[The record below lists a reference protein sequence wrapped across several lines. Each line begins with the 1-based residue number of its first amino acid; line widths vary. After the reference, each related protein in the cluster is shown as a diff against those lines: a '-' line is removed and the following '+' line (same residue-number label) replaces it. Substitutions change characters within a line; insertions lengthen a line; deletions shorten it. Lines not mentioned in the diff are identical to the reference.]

1 MSNYVFNF
9 SDEISNIYLGFARNP
24 VIEENR
30 DDPNGQILQAAE
42 TFMHDDYGSLTATNQ
57 KVNNIVLI
65 RLNKKIVP
73 TKTVRPIPIA
83 ALDNFPIPPGTFI
96 NQTGFL
102 HVEDNDMLRYST
114 VQEKELD
121 VCDVFYGDSFLRSQ
135 ERCVKQKDGP
145 RNKWSGPFV
154 VNGVLIGLTRSI
166 QASASCYVT
175 SPPCDID
182 DVYISLETF
191 LLWIYRIS
199 GAVGVKGKKIFDRDN
214 PFWKPENEPSTIDKP
229 DNNKPKKTNLECT
242 NNTSLNIR
250 GPALINMIREGINK
264 GKKNIKCI
272 TQD

>member
-1 MSNYVFNF
+1 MGF
-9 SDEISNIYLGFARNP
+9 SRNP
-24 VIEENR
+24 VIEDNR
-30 DDPNGQILQAAE
+30 DDPNGQILQAEE

-65 RLNKKIVP
+65 KLSKKIVP
-73 TKTVRPIPIA
+73 SRTVRPIPIA
-83 ALDNFPIPPGTFI
+83 SLDNFPIPPGTFI

-102 HVEDNDMLRYST
+102 HVEDNDFLRYST
-114 VQEKELD
+114 VQEKELE
-121 VCDVFYGDSFLRSQ
+121 VCDVFYGNSFLRSQ

-199 GAVGVKGKKIFDRDN
+199 GAVGVKGRRLFERDN
-214 PFWKPENEPSTIDKP
+214 PYWKPEILPTSIDQPGHGHGQGQGNGHGQGQGKDQPEQTILEECITTP
-229 DNNKPKKTNLECT
+229 LNLK
-242 NNTSLNIR
+242 
-250 GPALINMIREGINK
+250 GPALINIIRDGINK
-264 GKKNIKCI
+264 GKENFMCPK
-272 TQD
+272 